1 MQFSEHVSY
10 KILSIPS
17 YGLEDVNFA
26 RFSNLQEL
34 KKNRN
39 SWAGPDLSTEL
50 LPAALGGEEKLARP
64 GPRPICAPY
73 LNKKGVE
80 LVSVSRR
87 SNSRPA
93 DRSNWNGPV
102 GLHSRTCYREGRA

>member
-34 KKNRN
+34 KK
-39 SWAGPDLSTEL
+39 
-50 LPAALGGEEKLARP
+50 KQ
-64 GPRPICAPY
+64 
-73 LNKKGVE
+73 K
-80 LVSVSRR
+80 
-87 SNSRPA
+87 
-93 DRSNWNGPV
+93 
-102 GLHSRTCYREGRA
+102 